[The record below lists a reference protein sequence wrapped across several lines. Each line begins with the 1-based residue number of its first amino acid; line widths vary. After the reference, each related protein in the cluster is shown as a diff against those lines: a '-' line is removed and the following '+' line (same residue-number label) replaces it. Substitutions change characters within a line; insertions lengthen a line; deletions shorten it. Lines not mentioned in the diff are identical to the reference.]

1 MKTRTITTEQWN
13 AAASRDRRIR
23 FRGADGPGEYTWNEN
38 DSRFEPVTQPIATA
52 AAYDFDSGFGIGG
65 INRYQPTAAEEM
77 AQIEAEIRHAE
88 REEKRV
94 RRGMRGQLW
103 EPCWCGTEPV
113 CLDCFKCHKHCDC

>member
-1 MKTRTITTEQWN
+1 MTTYMITPEQWN
-13 AAASRDRRIR
+13 EASPRDRGIR
-23 FRGADGPGEYTWNEN
+23 FRGADGPGEYAWNESE
-38 DSRFEPVTQPIATA
+38 SRFEPVRCQQVAH
-52 AAYDFDSGFGIGG
+52 DFDGGFGIGG

-77 AQIEAEIRHAE
+77 AQIDAQMRHAE

-113 CLDCFKCHKHCDC
+113 CVNCLNCHKHCDC